1 MQIRVL
7 LVTRSYA
14 DAIYMKNLLPWEQLG
29 FHLLIELNSISG
41 LQKVID
47 LHPQVLILFGSLGA
61 ADLDLFLEYSQKE
74 NLRLYIIILPNKQQQ
89 VDELLTETANGGTAQ
104 LFFVPKLTD
113 STLLKVL
120 EDIRTTQLSAA
131 PSSVISGSLLED
143 EKSSLAQLRQSFP
156 DVACDLLWL
165 HLDAVSILMRRQIES
180 VLSDYVQ
187 EGRLRWLR
195 WRPDIFLILVYPEE
209 GENQV
214 EVMTKWLMN
223 GDFGYSQLLL
233 AGPLRADEMEDA
245 VVRLQRLDGLRY
257 FTADVRFLHENSDIA
272 RPKMVYPDLFS
283 ILVRLLLASLRNEE
297 KTAAQQI
304 RELYLRQIKP
314 SMSFA
319 ILQLGRHMLH
329 WIYQTLSRP
338 NAQPAE
344 QPTEQFHSI
353 EDEMQ
358 FAIASWEAFLKKRK
372 PVPLL
377 PSVEKTLEYL
387 HANYA
392 SNIGLKKLADELD
405 LSESSLSK
413 QFKQQVG
420 CGIVA
425 YRNHLRVYMAALMLL
440 QSTRPVSQVAEK
452 IGFWDVKY
460 FSRVFRKIIGES
472 PAQYR
477 KLSGEKRE
485 GEALI

>member
-89 VDELLTETANGGTAQ
+89 VDELVTETANGGTAQ

-214 EVMTKWLMN
+214 EIMTKWLMN